1 MLIGVGDLCRVSYS
15 IVSYLYN
22 GLITSVGGGRAN
34 FSAIVTCNKGFPLP
48 LGASNRLRYFIV
60 ALPGPSI

>member
-1 MLIGVGDLCRVSYS
+1 MESVTRALTGVGDLCRISYS

-34 FSAIVTCNKGFPLP
+34 FSAIVYMLKGF
-48 LGASNRLRYFIV
+48 SSSSCCFE
-60 ALPGPSI
+60 